1 MMINMKVRPW
11 TPQIE
16 EEPDELNLYL
26 DEDIH
31 LLVHY
36 RLTPLFINIVVRL
49 MMLGDMAI
57 LTKYLLKV
65 IVLK

>member
-1 MMINMKVRPW
+1 MMINMRVRPW

-36 RLTPLFINIVVRL
+36 KFTLMLINIIVRL
-49 MMLGDMAI
+49 MVLGDMAI

-65 IVLK
+65 IALK